1 MFRVHEGVLPVNEG
15 PISLGELAT
24 AASQLKMGK
33 ACGIDSIPPEL
44 LRLTGIQEA
53 LLPILNQVFDTGQ
66 TPEEWKVS
74 GIIPI
79 FKKGDASM
87 CENYRGIALM
97 SLTAKLYNKILI
109 NRI

>member
-53 LLPILNQVFDTGQ
+53 LLPMLNQVFETNARRMESIWHYPYLQ
-66 TPEEWKVS
+66 E
-74 GIIPI
+74 
-79 FKKGDASM
+79 
-87 CENYRGIALM
+87 RGCF
-97 SLTAKLYNKILI
+97 SV
-109 NRI
+109 